1 MLVVVLWEVPKKQEE
16 EEEGKEYILFR
27 KKNLLP
33 LPAILV
39 FFLVFIDWWEKVQ
52 RYKKKIK
59 TKIKDLHPESLG
71 MVFMIVDSVAA
82 AQTNRKEL
90 EVFLFSGVKRNLQTF
105 YL

>member
-1 MLVVVLWEVPKKQEE
+1 MGSPKKTGGGGG
-16 EEEGKEYILFR
+16 GKGIYFISQ
-27 KKNLLP
+27 KKLTASSRNFG
-33 LPAILV
+33 